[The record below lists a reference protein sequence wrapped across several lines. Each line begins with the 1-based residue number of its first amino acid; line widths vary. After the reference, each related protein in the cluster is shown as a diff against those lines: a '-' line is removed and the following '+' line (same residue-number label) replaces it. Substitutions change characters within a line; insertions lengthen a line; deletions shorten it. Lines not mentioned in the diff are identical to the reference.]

1 MSKMIETPRDSGRG
15 GHYSQA
21 TRAGDFVFVSGQT
34 PRDANRMV
42 IGTTIEEQTDATL
55 GNVRVIL
62 EAAGGSL
69 ENVVTIG
76 VFLKDLNDAGRFDKS
91 YAKHFSSFRPART
104 TVGCDLNGVLVEISA
119 TAYIPET
126 TPTSPLAHE
135 PGT

>member
-1 MSKMIETPRDSGRG
+1 MFKMIETPRDSGRG

-34 PRDANRMV
+34 PRDAERTI
-42 IGTTIEEQTDATL
+42 IGTTIEEQTDVTL
-55 GNVRVIL
+55 ANVKVIL

-69 ENVVTIG
+69 ENVVTIS
-76 VFLKDLNDAGRFDKS
+76 VFLKDLSDAGRFDKA

-126 TPTSPLAHE
+126 TSTLKVSA
-135 PGT
+135 